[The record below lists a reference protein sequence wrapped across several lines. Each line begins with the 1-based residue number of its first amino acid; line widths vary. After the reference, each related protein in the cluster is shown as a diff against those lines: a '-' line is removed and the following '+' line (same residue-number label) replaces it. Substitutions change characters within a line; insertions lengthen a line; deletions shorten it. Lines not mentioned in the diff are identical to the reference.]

1 MIAGFP
7 YFYSPMKKLIS
18 ILQVMCFGLL
28 LMTNLY
34 RLASIVQYD
43 GADMESVV
51 SLTDTEEIKNTADTP
66 GFLVEHDLAANILG
80 LLMPEE
86 SSAYYI
92 RHTTELP
99 WQHGETLLLPPEFSS
114 CLS

>member
-1 MIAGFP
+1 MITGFP
-7 YFYSPMKKLIS
+7 YFYSPMRKLIS
-18 ILQVMCFGLL
+18 ILQVICFGLL

-51 SLTDTEEIKNTADTP
+51 SLADTEEVKNTADTP
-66 GFLVEHDLAANILG
+66 GFLVEQDLSENILG
-80 LLMPEE
+80 LLIPEE
-86 SSAYYI
+86 SAAWYI
-92 RHTTELP
+92 RHTTGLP
-99 WQHGETLLLPPEFSS
+99 WQHGETLLLPPEFPS